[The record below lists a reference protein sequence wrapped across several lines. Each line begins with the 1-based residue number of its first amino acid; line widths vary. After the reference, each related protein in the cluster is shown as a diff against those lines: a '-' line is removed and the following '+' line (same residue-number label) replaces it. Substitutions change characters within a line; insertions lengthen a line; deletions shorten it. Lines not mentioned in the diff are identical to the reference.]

1 MITTIHARQGLKK
14 MLGKLL
20 PAFAAVTSMSNRID
34 HARLAACALFMG
46 IALGAL
52 PVSSANAQDSTAQAS
67 PLTDYQLSTGDRV
80 RVIVFNQP
88 ELTGEYQ
95 IDATNM
101 LSLPLIGRVPAGGL
115 KPVEL
120 ERQVAAKLNEG
131 YLKDASVSVEVVAFR
146 PFYIVGEVKT
156 PGSYPYVWGMSVL
169 NAVALAGGFTYR
181 AKESAFYLLRTRPDG
196 RKTKL
201 DAAQETAVLPGD
213 VITVRERF
221 F

>member
-1 MITTIHARQGLKK
+1 MRKSIFMHRPI
-14 MLGKLL
+14 
-20 PAFAAVTSMSNRID
+20 
-34 HARLAACALFMG
+34 RLAAATAAVVAMAFVAAVN
-46 IALGAL
+46 I
-52 PVSSANAQDSTAQAS
+52 SSAVAQATAVAS
-67 PLTDYQLSTGDRV
+67 PLADYQLSTGDRV

-95 IDATNM
+95 IDATNT
-101 LSLPLIGRVPAGGL
+101 LSLPLVGRVPAGGL

-120 ERQVAAKLNEG
+120 ERQLAAKFNEG

-181 AKESAFYLLRTRPDG
+181 AKESAFYLLRTAPDG

>member
-1 MITTIHARQGLKK
+1 MKNVYDMLRPIRGVTT
-14 MLGKLL
+14 
-20 PAFAAVTSMSNRID
+20 AAVAMALLLVIVPD
-34 HARLAACALFMG
+34 VPPAA
-46 IALGAL
+46 
-52 PVSSANAQDSTAQAS
+52 AQTASPPS

-101 LSLPLIGRVPAGGL
+101 LSLPLVGRILAGGL

-120 ERQVAAKLNEG
+120 EQQLASKLNDG

-181 AKESAFYLLRTRPDG
+181 AKESAFYLLRTGPDG
-196 RKTKL
+196 RKSKL
-201 DAAQETAVLPGD
+201 EAAQETAVLPGD

>member
-1 MITTIHARQGLKK
+1 MRNSFDTLSPI
-14 MLGKLL
+14 
-20 PAFAAVTSMSNRID
+20 
-34 HARLAACALFMG
+34 RLARATVAVLAIM
-46 IALGAL
+46 L
-52 PVSSANAQDSTAQAS
+52 SSTAGAQTTGAAS
-67 PLTDYQLSTGDRV
+67 PLTDYKLSTGDRV

-95 IDATNM
+95 IDATNT
-101 LSLPLIGRVPAGGL
+101 LSLPLVGRVPAGGL

-120 ERQVAAKLNEG
+120 EQHLAAKLNDG
-131 YLKDASVSVEVVAFR
+131 YLKDASVSVEVIAFR

-181 AKESAFYLLRTRPDG
+181 AKESGFYLLRTAPDG

>member
-1 MITTIHARQGLKK
+1 MRKAID
-14 MLGKLL
+14 MLLL
-20 PAFAAVTSMSNRID
+20 IRLAGAAFAVTALASIGVLHASPAGAQTTAV
-34 HARLAACALFMG
+34 
-46 IALGAL
+46 
-52 PVSSANAQDSTAQAS
+52 AS
-67 PLTDYQLSTGDRV
+67 PLADYQLSTGDRV

-101 LSLPLIGRVPAGGL
+101 LSLPLVGRVPAGGL

-120 ERQVAAKLNEG
+120 ERQLAAKLNDG
-131 YLKDASVSVEVVAFR
+131 YLKNASVSVEVIAFR

-181 AKESAFYLLRTRPDG
+181 AKESAFYLLRTAPDG

>member
-1 MITTIHARQGLKK
+1 MTASA
-14 MLGKLL
+14 
-20 PAFAAVTSMSNRID
+20 PAFTTS
-34 HARLAACALFMG
+34 
-46 IALGAL
+46 
-52 PVSSANAQDSTAQAS
+52 AQSPPAAS
-67 PLTDYQLSTGDRV
+67 PLNDYQLSTGDRI
-80 RVIVFNQP
+80 RVIVLNQP

-95 IDATNM
+95 IDATSM
-101 LSLPLIGRVPAGGL
+101 LSLPLVGRVPAGGL

-120 ERQVAAKLNEG
+120 ERHLADRLNNDG
-131 YLKDASVSVEVVAFR
+131 YLKDASVSIEVVAFR
-146 PFYIVGEVKT
+146 PFYILGEVKT

-181 AKESAFYLLRTRPDG
+181 AKESAFYLQRTAPDG
-196 RKTKL
+196 RKVKL

>member
-1 MITTIHARQGLKK
+1 MHGRISLPIKSVAFFARTA
-14 MLGKLL
+14 
-20 PAFAAVTSMSNRID
+20 PALR
-34 HARLAACALFMG
+34 
-46 IALGAL
+46 ALGVAIFMAISPEQSAL
-52 PVSSANAQDSTAQAS
+52 AQGSTTAS
-67 PLTDYQLSTGDRV
+67 PLSDYQLSTGDRV
-80 RVIVFNQP
+80 RLIVFNQP

-95 IDATNM
+95 IDATSM

-120 ERQVAAKLNEG
+120 ERQVAAKLNDG

-146 PFYIVGEVKT
+146 PFYIIGEVKT

-181 AKESAFYLLRTRPDG
+181 AKESSFYLLRTEPTGKKIR
-196 RKTKL
+196 L
-201 DAAQETAVLPGD
+201 DVAQETAVLPGD